1 MFDNI
6 LVSLVHEEGM
16 ERFLACPT
24 CLINGKER
32 FFSAV
37 GPGFEPH
44 DQMELCQSLSLI
56 DEHQGDDCIQEQHG
70 VDEKQ
75 RSLVGSCKQ
84 EQASTLHEF
93 LKDGIE
99 AIKKTSFR
107 ELEGDLVVGDQIWIY
122 RDGRRNPCN
131 PVAVIMPYAH
141 VAVFVGEENGQKKVV
156 HVEKASCLNGL
167 LTATIK
173 KVNLNRVIKPDD
185 RGKASFT
192 LNVCLPFS
200 S

>member
-1 MFDNI
+1 
-6 LVSLVHEEGM
+6 M

-75 RSLVGSCKQ
+75 RSLVGSHKQ
-84 EQASTLHEF
+84 EQASSLHEF

-99 AIKKTSFR
+99 AIKKTSFKIPRRTEGETARKEKVPRWVVNGALWQKALAVDDNGR
-107 ELEGDLVVGDQIWIY
+107 ESK
-122 RDGRRNPCN
+122 R
-131 PVAVIMPYAH
+131 
-141 VAVFVGEENGQKKVV
+141 
-156 HVEKASCLNGL
+156 
-167 LTATIK
+167 
-173 KVNLNRVIKPDD
+173 
-185 RGKASFT
+185 
-192 LNVCLPFS
+192 
-200 S
+200 